1 MPWSW
6 PITFSVNAGSAPGPS
21 TMKKTKKPARK
32 ALPKPKRKPTAAKQE
47 VVATKPEPAAVA
59 TFQAKVQVGLVD
71 GGSIP
76 YLELTIRE
84 QVTEDS
90 MVRLFDQARVEIS
103 RSQVKRV
110 LVDLREGSVAL
121 SISDML
127 GLAKMVATTFVG
139 VLERFALL
147 LRPQDVLA
155 EKFFEPS
162 VSNRGLPTFET
173 TDPAEAA
180 DWIAAKLKPAL

>member
-1 MPWSW
+1 
-6 PITFSVNAGSAPGPS
+6 
-21 TMKKTKKPARK
+21 MKKTNKPARK
-32 ALPKPKRKPTAAKQE
+32 ASPKPKRKPTAAKRKP
-47 VVATKPEPAAVA
+47 VAAKPEPAPVA
-59 TFQAKVQVGLVD
+59 TFQAKVQSGPVD
-71 GGSIP
+71 GGAIP
-76 YLELTIRE
+76 YLEVTIRD

-90 MVRLFDQARVEIS
+90 MVRLFEHVRGEIS

-180 DWIAAKLKPAL
+180 DWIAAKLRPAL